1 MNFIKFKF
9 SSFLFRFQAQHE
21 ELMQGIFEKYW
32 TDAGQENAL
41 AHVVSDVQP
50 GDGAQDQ
57 SASSPVAQGKHLIS
71 SLKLNFWMN

>member
-1 MNFIKFKF
+1 
-9 SSFLFRFQAQHE
+9 
-21 ELMQGIFEKYW
+21 MQGIFEKYW

-71 SLKLNFWMN
+71 SLKINFWMN